1 MAHAL
6 CGSQLIGLA
15 AWRGCLHL
23 LQFGARSV
31 FSDGL
36 RMPGLRF
43 QAGRALAAR
52 FRQIIRT
59 AGVARERT
67 SAGQFSIQAGPCGR
81 VRQRSHLFAE
91 AFTLP
96 LSSGVTIISIVP
108 NGQATTQ
115 ALQPMHFC

>member
-1 MAHAL
+1 
-6 CGSQLIGLA
+6 
-15 AWRGCLHL
+15 LHL
-23 LQFGARSV
+23 LQFGAARPLTASACQGCASRQAV
-31 FSDGL
+31 RWRRDFA
-36 RMPGLRF
+36 RFPGR
-43 QAGRALAAR
+43 QASPGEDIRRAIFDTGRA
-52 FRQIIRT
+52 
-59 AGVARERT
+59 VW
-67 SAGQFSIQAGPCGR
+67 R

>member
-1 MAHAL
+1 VL
-6 CGSQLIGLA
+6 QGQLVRLA
-15 AWRGCLHL
+15 AWQGLHL
-23 LQFGARSV
+23 LQFGGWRLALCR
-31 FSDGL
+31 L
-36 RMPGLRF
+36 AMPGLRF
-43 QAGRALAAR
+43 EPCGALAAR
-52 FRQIIRT
+52 FRQVIQH
-59 AGVARERT
+59 AGVASVRT